1 MIPYEE
7 LDRALARW
15 KARAQNAAGDPAK
28 EFEASGPSGA
38 TPAPVLAYGAVP
50 DGEAEIEGL
59 PPPPD
64 RTGEIDLGDAVV
76 ESYEEENS

>member
-7 LDRALARW
+7 LDRALQRW
-15 KARAQNAAGDPAK
+15 KARAQSGAGAVAAPELEVSAASVMVSASAEI
-28 EFEASGPSGA
+28 EFE
-38 TPAPVLAYGAVP
+38 GAVP
-50 DGEAEIEGL
+50 EGIEGL

-76 ESYEEENS
+76 ETYDEEA

>member
-15 KARAQNAAGDPAK
+15 KARSQSGMTDAAK
-28 EFEASGPSGA
+28 EFEERGVS
-38 TPAPVLAYGAVP
+38 GAVP
-50 DGEAEIEGL
+50 AYEEAEIEGL
-59 PPPPD
+59 PAPPD

-76 ESYEEENS
+76 ETYEDA